1 MIMQLVVCVLNKTS
15 ALEHILR
22 ELSEIGVK
30 GATVLNSKGMA
41 HILSE
46 NEELKFMESIV
57 KLLNPENSESKT
69 LFVVAP
75 DEKTEEIVSVID
87 KCTGGLNNPD
97 TGVVFTLPVLKTW
110 GLGE

>member
-1 MIMQLVVCVLNKTS
+1 MQLVVCVLNKTS
-15 ALEHILR
+15 ALDSILR
-22 ELSEIGVK
+22 EFGEIGVK
-30 GATVLNSKGMA
+30 GATILNSQGMA

-69 LFVVAP
+69 IFVVAS
-75 DEKTEEIVSVID
+75 DEKTDQIASVID
-87 KCTGGLNNPD
+87 KCTGGLNKPD

-110 GLGE
+110 GLG